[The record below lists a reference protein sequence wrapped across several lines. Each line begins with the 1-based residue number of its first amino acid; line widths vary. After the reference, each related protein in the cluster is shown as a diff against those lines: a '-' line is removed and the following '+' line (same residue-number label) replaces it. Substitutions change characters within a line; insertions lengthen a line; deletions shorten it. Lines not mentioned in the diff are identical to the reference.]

1 MFVNKGFQ
9 VGWWLIVI
17 TICVILVAG
26 FLGIDLEGQ
35 YLPSIIVESGVL
47 IPILIGI
54 LYGKKHNTGVRDM
67 LGIEKFHIK
76 ILPVALL
83 LTLGAQYFITYVTLP
98 VQSLLIVMFG
108 ADTQTSQMIAPKNVW
123 EFVQAFATLCIV
135 APIIEELLCRGVLV
149 KLFERYGA
157 GVVIVSSS
165 LAFTLLHFEARS
177 FFQIFFVGALFGVFR
192 LYTGSVLVTIF
203 MHSFNN
209 LLSLVQII
217 LVEHNC
223 FSALAIVIIVLALL
237 FPFILYLTFTRGRK
251 YFGYVNMTREK
262 TGFSVG
268 ALICAIM
275 FFGYNF
281 LMFFMRLM
289 NGDCL
294 RDLYNLIGW

>member
-1 MFVNKGFQ
+1 MNKGFQ

-17 TICVILVAG
+17 TVGIIFAVS
-26 FLGIDLEGQ
+26 FLGINIEGQ

-47 IPILIGI
+47 IPIIIGI
-54 LYGKKHNTGVRDM
+54 FYGKKHNNSTRDM
-67 LGIEKFHIK
+67 LGIEKFPIK
-76 ILPVALL
+76 VLPVAFL
-83 LTLGAQYFITYVTLP
+83 LTLGAQYFITYITLP
-98 VQSLLIVMFG
+98 IQSLLIVMFG
-108 ADTQTSQMIAPKNVW
+108 EETQTSQMLAPQNLW
-123 EFVQAFATLCIV
+123 ELIQAFAALCIV
-135 APIIEELLCRGVLV
+135 APIIEELLCRGVLI

-157 GVVIVSSS
+157 GVAIISSS

-177 FFQIFFVGALFGVFR
+177 FLQIFFVGALFGVFR

-217 LVEHNC
+217 LLDHNH
-223 FSALAIVIIVLALL
+223 FSALAIPIIILALL
-237 FPFILYLTFTRGRK
+237 FPLILYLAFTRGRK